1 MLYTH
6 YDYLELPP
14 GASTTRVEAAYRTLK
29 QRLNGDADEAM
40 VRLIHEAYAVLSDSK
55 RRQGYDEALQRAA
68 AEADAELKAT
78 LDEKGA
84 KVTRHVQAVPAPLIA
99 GPPDAGGAA
108 GPHRPTHLR
117 PSRYR
122 SPRDHAL
129 SLHARCRAR
138 RARSWPFMLLSATVR
153 PPTPLGCTTHTAS
166 RTDRR
171 QVMRPAGA
179 RDHFHVRFQPRG

>member
-1 MLYTH
+1 MDVAACWAKGVAPQESGQETIVLYTH

-84 KVTRHVQAVPAPLIA
+84 KVTRHVQAVPAPLM
-99 GPPDAGGAA
+99 AA
-108 GPHRPTHLR
+108 L
-117 PSRYR
+117 
-122 SPRDHAL
+122 A
-129 SLHARCRAR
+129 AWA
-138 RARSWPFMLLSATVR
+138 A
-153 PPTPLGCTTHTAS
+153 
-166 RTDRR
+166 
-171 QVMRPAGA
+171 
-179 RDHFHVRFQPRG
+179 